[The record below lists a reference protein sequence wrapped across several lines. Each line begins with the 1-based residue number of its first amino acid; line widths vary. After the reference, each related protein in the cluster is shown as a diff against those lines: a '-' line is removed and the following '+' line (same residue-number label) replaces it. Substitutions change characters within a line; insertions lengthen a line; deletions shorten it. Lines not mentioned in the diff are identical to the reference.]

1 MDGSQKSKGSLVSI
15 DVLSDRLSHQQI
27 REMAD
32 VFRLTDEDL
41 DEKRI
46 IYPRMRDRRVLN
58 TFREIRTKLVEKSR
72 NKNFSVMVTS
82 VCEDGGGTFVSTNL
96 AASIALDQG
105 KTALMVDCNLYAPTS
120 VQFLDEPQIG
130 FSDFLESPAI
140 AIEEIIYATGV
151 PRLRVIP
158 VGKATDIGP
167 EYYTSY
173 RMKQFI
179 EELSTRYSDRYIV
192 LDVPP
197 VGSTPDARILSDLC
211 DFAVLVLPYGK
222 VTSDQIR
229 AAVDSIAP
237 EKLAGIIFNHQ

>member
-15 DVLSDRLSHQQI
+15 DELSERLSHQQI